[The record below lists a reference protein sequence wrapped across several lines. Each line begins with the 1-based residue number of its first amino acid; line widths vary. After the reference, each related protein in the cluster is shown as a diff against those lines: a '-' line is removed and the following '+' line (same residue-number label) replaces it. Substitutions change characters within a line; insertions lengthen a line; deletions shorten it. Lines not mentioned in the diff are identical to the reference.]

1 METLTRRS
9 FLRGIMIVGLG
20 TLVAACTP
28 AGDSSAKE
36 QQAPPVVERVEAATP
51 APADTAAIQA
61 EASGLAATSSPAT
74 AAPQATTVPAAT
86 AAKEAS
92 PAPAESAY
100 VAVVRGSDPEA
111 ITMRALAAIGGIE
124 RFVKAGYDVIVK
136 PNMCNAYNG
145 PEYAST
151 TNPQVMATVVK
162 MCLGAGAKR
171 VRVMD
176 YPFAGS
182 PQGAYHKSG
191 IEEAIKAVGGEMEI
205 MAPMGFVET
214 AIPDGVDLKSWK
226 IYKPVL
232 EADLVINV
240 PIAKHHG
247 SARLTLAAKNLMGVI
262 QDRGQLHRN
271 LGQRIAD
278 IASAVKPQL
287 TIVDAVRILMANGPT
302 GGNLADVKEMNTII
316 ASHDFVAADAY
327 ATSLFDMKP
336 EDISY
341 IVNGAKM
348 GLGTRDLASIKIEKL
363 EI

>member
-1 METLTRRS
+1 MAILTRRR
-9 FLRGIMIVGLG
+9 FLHGTMALGLG
-20 TLVAACTP
+20 ALVSACAP
-28 AGDSSAKE
+28 AGKPPAKE
-36 QQAPPVVERVEAATP
+36 QEAQPVVERQEGATP
-51 APADTAAIQA
+51 APTPVV
-61 EASGLAATSSPAT
+61 ATKASPAT
-74 AAPQATTVPAAT
+74 AIPATT
-86 AAKEAS
+86 AAKVAS

-100 VAVVRGSDPEA
+100 MAVVHGADPEA
-111 ITMRALAAIGGIE
+111 MTMRALAALGGIE
-124 RFVKAGYDVIVK
+124 RFVKNGYEVIVK

-151 TNPQVMATVVK
+151 TNPQVVATLVR

-182 PQGAYHKSG
+182 MQNAYQKSG
-191 IEEAIKAVGGEMEI
+191 IEEAVKAAGGEMEL
-205 MAPMGFVET
+205 MSSMEFVET
-214 AIPDGVDLKSWK
+214 PVPNGVDIKSWPV
-226 IYKPVL
+226 YRPVL
-232 EADLVINV
+232 EADLVVNV

-262 QDRGQLHRN
+262 ENRGRMHSN

-278 IASAVKPQL
+278 IASLIRPQL
-287 TIVDAVRILMANGPT
+287 TVVDAVRILMANGPT

-327 ATSLFDMKP
+327 ATSFFDMKP
-336 EDISY
+336 EEIAY

-348 GLGTRDLASIKIEKL
+348 GLGTMDLASIKVEKL
-363 EI
+363 EV